1 MSARRFVHLRPRA
14 PLAPPEA
21 RGEALSEARIG
32 WLMAVAACALL
43 PHADHLP
50 GWLDAVAL
58 LLFTWRLAQWKL
70 GWAGAGRVVKLLVV
84 AACCAGVMLTFG
96 RLFGREPGVALLA
109 LLLMLKLHELKSVRD
124 GHTVVL
130 LGYFMLLAVFLY
142 TQTPAIAA
150 VLFGAMVVITAA
162 LIALTGPPAP
172 VRAQLRQSVWM
183 LVQALPFMLVLFVLF
198 PRVPGPLWGLPL
210 DAFGARSG
218 LSDSMSPGDISRLSL
233 SGEIAFR
240 ARFDADPPPA
250 RELYWRGPVLSTFDG
265 RTWRQGEA
273 ARRLNDGPPHEVEGG
288 RIGYDVTLEPHGKNW
303 LFALE
308 TVAGLPPG
316 ARVSDDWQV
325 LGSEVVRARRRDRFE
340 SVPAARPGREEW
352 SAYLDA
358 ARHLP
363 PDGNPRARALARQL
377 HLDAGNDAE
386 TVDAA
391 LRLFRREAFVYT
403 LTPPPLGED
412 GIDRFLFDSRR
423 GFCEHYAGAF
433 VFLMR
438 AAGLPARVV
447 TGYQGGER
455 NEVDGF
461 VVVRQSDAHAWAE
474 VWLEGEGW
482 RRVDPTAAILPSRVE
497 RGLADL
503 PAGEPVPF
511 VARAD
516 LGWLRDLRHRWEA
529 ANNAWNQWVL
539 SYDQQKQ
546 RELLSRLG
554 MAQPDWRTMTA
565 WMASLCAIIAVA
577 LTLWTLRRQRP
588 ADALARAWAGIDR
601 ALRPAGL
608 GREAWEGPLDYAER
622 IAALRPDLAADLR
635 TACTLYANARYGDAA
650 QAPAVLALKARA
662 RALRRQRTPP
672 RT

>member
-172 VRAQLRQSVWM
+172 VRALLRQSVWM

-635 TACTLYANARYGDAA
+635 AACTLYANARYGDAA

>member
-358 ARHLP
+358 ARYLP

>member
-325 LGSEVVRARRRDRFE
+325 LGSEVVRERRRDRFE

-474 VWLEGEGW
+474 VWMEGEGW

-577 LTLWTLRRQRP
+577 LTLWTPRRQRP

-635 TACTLYANARYGDAA
+635 AACTLYANARYGDAA

>member
-1 MSARRFVHLRPRA
+1 MMFRRKRSPPAPAMPSA
-14 PLAPPEA
+14 PLTDT
-21 RGEALSEARIG
+21 RIG

-50 GWLDAVAL
+50 AWLNAVAL

-70 GWAGAGRVVKLLVV
+70 GWAGASTVVKALVV
-84 AACCAGVMLTFG
+84 IACCAGVTLTFG
-96 RLFGREPGVALLA
+96 RLFGREPGVALLT
-109 LLLMLKLHELKSVRD
+109 LLLVLKLHELKSVRD

-130 LGYFMLLAVFLY
+130 LGYFMLLAAFLY
-142 TQTPAIAA
+142 SQTPAVAA
-150 VLFGAMVVITAA
+150 VLFGSMVVITAA

-172 VRAQLRQSVWM
+172 VRALLRQSAWM
-183 LVQALPFMLVLFVLF
+183 LAQALPFMLVLFVLF

-218 LSDSMSPGDISRLSL
+218 LSDSMSPGDISQLSL

-240 ARFDADPPPA
+240 ARFDDAPPPA

-273 ARRLNDGPPHEVEGG
+273 ARRLNDGTPHAVSGPRTSYE
-288 RIGYDVTLEPHGKNW
+288 VTLEPHGKNW

-308 TVAGLPPG
+308 TVAGLPLG

-325 LGSEVVRARRRDRFE
+325 LGSEIVRARRRDRFE
-340 SVPAARPGREEW
+340 SVPTARPGREEW

-358 ARHLP
+358 ARRLP
-363 PDGNPRARALARQL
+363 PGGNPRARALARQM
-377 HLDAGNDAE
+377 HLDAGSDAE

-403 LTPPPLGED
+403 LTPPLLGED
-412 GIDRFLFDSRR
+412 GIDQFLFDSRR

-474 VWLEGEGW
+474 VWLDGEGW

-546 RELLSRLG
+546 RELLARLG

-565 WMASLCAIIAVA
+565 WMASLCAVIAIA
-577 LTLWTLRRQRP
+577 LTLWALRRQIA

-601 ALRPAGL
+601 ALRPAGM
-608 GREAWEGPLDYAER
+608 GREAWEGPFDYADR
-622 IAALRPDLAADLR
+622 IAALRPDLAAELR
-635 TACTLYANARYGDAA
+635 TACTLYADARYGRAA
-650 QAPAVLALKARA
+650 HAPAVRALRTHA
-662 RALRRQRTPP
+662 RALRRHRTPP